1 MKRKYMALAMA
12 LLLMVLASRSALGSG
27 SPHLATSSPTHY
39 AGLVVQF
46 EDGRLL
52 TDCLS
57 FSEENITGLEL
68 LRRSGLDIATWGTAV
83 CRIERAG
90 CDYPAERCFCE
101 CLAPPCRFWSYW
113 QWRDGRWVYSEVG
126 ASQRQVRDGDI
137 DGWVWG
143 DGQSPPTAD
152 PEQICPTDGTEAST
166 KSAEP
171 GPEPSAG
178 QTLGS
183 GVDTLVGQYAI
194 FCLMALGLA
203 VIFSLVRMQ
212 QRAQRPASLHTLA
225 WLAWLGAAAYLAL
238 VNQQPLQSVLLI
250 FATGTLF
257 ALSGQRSRRGAQSW
271 GAFLRFG
278 FSVWIVTLAFSVLS
292 ADAGDM
298 VLVTLPRQWPIIGG
312 PITLESLLYGLA
324 TGASLFAVL
333 LVFATFNLAVEMHYV
348 LRWIPAGLYQVGLIA
363 SIALAFVPQMI
374 ASLNDIREAQRVRG
388 HKFRGLRDLVPL
400 FVPLVTTALERS
412 LTLAESMEARGF
424 GGIMGKRTVT
434 GVYLLRITTL
444 AGLVALLAGLI
455 SRTLNLQGQQSAW
468 AWLVLG
474 AALTLGALYAQGRQ
488 VKRSHYRRER
498 WQQADT
504 WVTLASTVSALLVVV
519 TQIQGRQALWYY
531 PYPPFSPW
539 PTFAPPVGLAAMLL
553 AAPAL
558 VWPTSAEML
567 QDDRHGL
574 THVLP
579 HRAVASDAA
588 SQQANDGVPG
598 HDESETDVPI
608 RGQR

>member
-1 MKRKYMALAMA
+1 MKRMYTAVAIA
-12 LLLMVLASRSALGSG
+12 LLFVAWAGRSALGSG
-27 SPHLATSSPTHY
+27 SRHLDTSSPTHY

-46 EDGRLL
+46 EDGSLV

-57 FSEENITGLEL
+57 FSEEKISGLEL
-68 LRRSGLDIATWGTAV
+68 LSRSGLDIATWGTAV

-126 ASQRQVRDGDI
+126 ASQRQVSDGDI

-143 DGQSPPTAD
+143 DGQTPPVAD
-152 PEQICPTDGTEAST
+152 PERICST
-166 KSAEP
+166 AEREESTQGAEP
-171 GPEPSAG
+171 GPDPSVG
-178 QTLGS
+178 QAQRS
-183 GVDTLVGQYAI
+183 SVDSLVGQYVL
-194 FCLMALGLA
+194 FCMMALGIA
-203 VIFSLVRMQ
+203 VTSSLVRIQ

-238 VNQQPLQSVLLI
+238 VNQQPLQSVLLV
-250 FATGTLF
+250 FATGSLF
-257 ALSGQRSRRGAQSW
+257 AVSSQHSPRGAQSW

-278 FSVWIVTLAFSVLS
+278 LSVWIVTLAFSVLS
-292 ADAGDM
+292 ADAGDT
-298 VLVTLPRQWPIIGG
+298 VLVTLPRRWPIIGG

-324 TGASLFAVL
+324 GGASLFAVL
-333 LVFATFNLAVEMHYV
+333 LVFATFNLAVEMHRV

-412 LTLAESMEARGF
+412 LSLAESMEARGF
-424 GGIMGKRTVT
+424 GGIMGERTANR
-434 GVYLLRITTL
+434 VYVLRITTL
-444 AGLVALLAGLI
+444 TGLVALLAGLI
-455 SRTLNLQGQQSAW
+455 SRTLNPQGQQSAW

-474 AALTLGALYAQGRQ
+474 ATLTLVALYAQGRR
-488 VKRSHYRRER
+488 VKRTNYRRER
-498 WQQADT
+498 WQQRDT
-504 WVTLASTVSALLVVV
+504 WVTLASAVSALLVVV
-519 TQIQGRQALWYY
+519 TQIQDRQALWYY

-539 PTFAPPVGLAAMLL
+539 PTFAPLVGLAAMLL

-558 VWPTSAEML
+558 PWPTSGGMGEGE
-567 QDDRHGL
+567 QNEPPE
-574 THVLP
+574 LP
-579 HRAVASDAA
+579 SGRGVASHAA
-588 SQQANDGVPG
+588 SQQANDGAPG
-598 HDESETDVPI
+598 RDENDSDVPI